1 MQPEFFFLK
10 FKKILSPFE
19 VINKSTDIGW
29 KIRKNYIKWNEVHFS
44 PQSKNLLREIAD
56 DLVEKNYLNPKA
68 YHELSGV
75 LTRVQSWA
83 LDTENPN
90 YELHTPV
97 IPQYEKFERA
107 IKNGSLRPGLV
118 DQIISDKNFEIN
130 KIKEQKRWILFVSLE
145 IIDYFK
151 NQKRFEKILSDIN
164 YSEFEGNYDATLEV
178 AIKLIEKVL
187 IEYCLDASIFKKAK
201 EKIIEVF
208 LLSIDLPSQPENID
222 RNNIEVFTPR
232 PNVLIEYIKVNETVF
247 VKFEIF
253 DGQLIVK
260 INKNH
265 QVFKSTDI
273 RFKIYNEKS
282 FWENVGEST
291 YSNLGKL
298 DAIQA
303 FFTTLGLKINN
314 V

>member
-10 FKKILSPFE
+10 YKKILAPFE

-29 KIRKNYIKWNEVHFS
+29 KIRKNYIKWNEVHCS
-44 PQSKNLLREIAD
+44 PQSKHLLREIAD
-56 DLVEKNYLNPKA
+56 DLIDKNYLNPKT
-68 YHELSGV
+68 YHELSAI

-90 YELHTPV
+90 YELHTLV

-145 IIDYFK
+145 TIDYFK
-151 NQKRFEKILSDIN
+151 NQKRFEKILSEIN
-164 YSEFEGNYDATLEV
+164 YSDYENNYDATLELSV
-178 AIKLIEKVL
+178 EIIKKIL
-187 IEYCLDASIFKKAK
+187 IEYCLDTSAFKKTN

-208 LLSIDLPSQPENID
+208 LSSLDLPIKPENID
-222 RNNIEVFTPR
+222 RKNTEVTTSR
-232 PNVLIEYIKVNETVF
+232 ANVLIEYIEANETVF

-253 DGQLIVK
+253 EGQLIVK
-260 INKNH
+260 INNNH
-265 QVFKSTDI
+265 QVFKSNDI
-273 RFKIYNEKS
+273 KFKIYNEKS
-282 FWENVGEST
+282 FWENVGDST
-291 YSNLGKL
+291 YSNLGKI

-303 FFTTLGLKINN
+303 FFTTLGLKLSDD
-314 V
+314 